1 MTDRH
6 TITLTALPTMEETG
20 VDKGKVLI
28 HGEPGTGKTTLAS
41 SIALLG
47 KTLYIY
53 FPGEQGISSIPAE
66 YRKNLVPLLIKDVDR
81 LNSVLWDLQLGEHDF
96 EAVVIEGIAA
106 WQNLYVRY
114 VQDLPQDAPRPK
126 SKRQKQTD
134 WRRVGG
140 DVGGF
145 LKDDLI
151 FWYGLADYTQAR
163 PIHVVM
169 TSQTKHRQI
178 REKTDD
184 NNEVGELLDEYV
196 GPDVFPGIANAVEAT
211 PDFIGYTFI
220 EDEGMGEEDYVF
232 KVRFGP
238 HDLIRTKVHE
248 DVTAKRKWPAVVGK
262 QGQRLTLPRFL
273 KHHGKA

>member
-1 MTDRH
+1 MTDAP
-6 TITLTALPTMEETG
+6 TINLAELGTLEETG
-20 VDKGKVLI
+20 VDKGKILL

-41 SIALLG
+41 SIAELG

-53 FPGEQGISSIPAE
+53 FPGEQGISSIPAA
-66 YRKNLVPLLIKDVDR
+66 YRKNIVPLLIKNVDS
-81 LNSVLWDLQLGEHDF
+81 LNTVLWDLTLGDHDF
-96 EAVVIEGIAA
+96 VAVIIEGLAA

-114 VQDLPQDAPRPK
+114 VQGLPEDKPRK
-126 SKRQKQTD
+126 KEKVKQTD

-145 LKDDLI
+145 LKDDI
-151 FWYGLADYTQAR
+151 TFWYGLADYTQTR

-184 NNEVGELLDEYV
+184 NNAVGELLDEYI

-211 PDFIGYTFI
+211 PDYIGYTFI
-220 EDEGMGEEDYVF
+220 EDEGMEGEDFVH

-248 DVTAKRKWPAVVGK
+248 DVTAKKHWPAVVGTK
-262 QGQRLTLPRFL
+262 KQRLTLPKFL
-273 KHHGKA
+273 KFLGKA